1 MRLLSLFG
9 SSTPAFD
16 LQDKVVIVTGSS
28 SGIGRALARELAQ
41 KGAQLVLAARRAEQL
56 QETLQELPNL
66 DRHITVPT
74 DITKEADCQNL
85 IQKTIEKY
93 GKLDVLINNAGISQT
108 LLFEEY
114 DDLERYHAMM
124 NTNYFGT
131 LNCTH
136 AALKHL
142 KASQGMIVAVTSMC
156 GKLGVPHRTGYCA
169 SKYAVHGFLDALRT
183 ELIDTGVHI
192 LIACPGYVKTEIR
205 AVADGADDDPINQDA
220 NLMTPDECAAAIR
233 EAVEQKRREVL
244 VVSSFAVRLAPYLRW
259 FVPDTV
265 DRVTVKKA
273 KGGRT

>member
-9 SSTPAFD
+9 SITPAFD

-41 KGAQLVLAARRAEQL
+41 KGAKIVLAARRADQL
-56 QETLQELPNL
+56 QAALQELPNL
-66 DRHITVPT
+66 DRHLTVPT
-74 DITKEADCQNL
+74 DITKESDCKNL

-108 LLFEEY
+108 MFFEEY
-114 DDLERYHAMM
+114 DDLQRYHDMM

-131 LNCTH
+131 LNCTYQ
-136 AALKHL
+136 ALKHI
-142 KASQGMIVAVTSMC
+142 KASKGMIVAVTSMC
-156 GKLGVPHRTGYCA
+156 GKLGVPCRTGYCA
-169 SKYAVHGFLDALRT
+169 SKYAIHGFLDALRT

-205 AVADGADDDPINQDA
+205 EVADGADEDPINEDA

-233 EAVEQKRREVL
+233 EAIEQKRREVF
-244 VVSSFAVRLAPYLRW
+244 VVSSIAAQLAPYLRW

-265 DRVTVKKA
+265 DRITIKKA